1 MFTSLRPSS
10 RLVRL
15 AALLL
20 VPALLATSIPAFAKG
35 IIEKGDRVV
44 IVGDSI
50 TEQKQYSKF
59 IEDYLTMC
67 VPQLDLWVFQ
77 LGWSDETAGGFVGR
91 MDQDLFP
98 FKPDVI
104 TTCYGMNDGGYRA
117 YEERI
122 GEEYLAQMR
131 QIIKAAREAGATI
144 VVGSPGVVDTKTWR
158 GPADV
163 YNDNLAHLRD
173 IARDL
178 AASADMPFAN
188 VHDAMMDV
196 MTKAKAAYGENYH
209 VGGDDGVHP
218 APNGHLVMAY
228 AFLKAMGFDGDLG
241 TITVNM
247 AGPAT
252 ATGGHKVLS
261 SAGGTVELE
270 STRYPF
276 CFFGDDTS
284 PDSTRSVLPF
294 VAFNEDLNRLTL
306 IVKGLAGGKAT
317 VAWGPGAP
325 GSKSFTA
332 EQLAQGINLAA
343 EFLDNPFCAAF
354 QKVDGE
360 IAAKQKYETWLIQ
373 SNRMVLAG
381 TPKAKSP
388 RWPATALAEYDAL
401 VKAVRAAFVPVKHT
415 LTVTPE

>member
-1 MFTSLRPSS
+1 MLTSARPLS

-15 AALLL
+15 AALIL
-20 VPALLATSIPAFAKG
+20 VPALLATSVPAFAKAVV
-35 IIEKGDRVV
+35 EKGDRVIV
-44 IVGDSI
+44 VGDSI

-77 LGWSDETAGGFVGR
+77 LGWGGETAGGFVGR

-117 YEERI
+117 YEEGI
-122 GEEYLAQMR
+122 GKEYRAQMQR
-131 QIIKAAREAGATI
+131 ILDAAKQAGATV

-178 AASADMPFAN
+178 AKNADMPFAN

-196 MTKAKAAYGENYH
+196 MKKAKAAYGEDYH
-209 VGGDDGVHP
+209 VGGGDGVHP

-228 AFLKAMGFDGDLG
+228 AFLKAMGFDGNLG
-241 TITVNM
+241 TITIDT
-247 AGPAT
+247 AGKAT

-261 SAGGTVELE
+261 AKGGKVELE

-276 CFFGDDTS
+276 CFFGDGAS

-294 VAFNEDLNRLTL
+294 FTFNEDLNRLTL
-306 IVKGLAGGKAT
+306 IVKGLKGGKAR

-332 EQLAQGINLAA
+332 AQLAQGINLAA
-343 EFLDNPFCAAF
+343 EFLDNPFCEAF

-360 IAAKQKYETWLIQ
+360 IAAKQNYETWLIK
-373 SNRMVLAG
+373 SNRMAPAG
-381 TPKAKSP
+381 TPEAKSA
-388 RWPATALAEYDAL
+388 RWPTTVLAKYDAL
-401 VKAVRAAFVPVKHT
+401 VKAVHEAVVPVKHT

>member
-1 MFTSLRPSS
+1 MSMARPLS

-15 AALLL
+15 AALIL
-20 VPALLATSIPAFAKG
+20 VPVLLAASVPAFAKG
-35 IIEKGDRVV
+35 IVEKGDRIVV
-44 IVGDSI
+44 VGDSI

-77 LGWSDETAGGFVGR
+77 LGWGGETAGGFVGR

-104 TTCYGMNDGGYRA
+104 TTCYGMNDGRYRA
-117 YEERI
+117 YEEGI
-122 GEEYLAQMR
+122 GNEYRAQMQR
-131 QIIKAAREAGATI
+131 ILDAAKQAGATV

-178 AASADMPFAN
+178 AKNADMPFAN

-196 MTKAKAAYGENYH
+196 MKKAKAARGEDYY
-209 VGGDDGVHP
+209 VGGKDGFHP
-218 APNGHLVMAY
+218 ASNGHLVMAY

-241 TITVNM
+241 TITIDT
-247 AGPAT
+247 AGKAT

-261 SAGGTVELE
+261 SAVGKVELE

-276 CFFGDDTS
+276 CFFGDGAS

-294 VAFNEDLNRLTL
+294 FNFNKDLNRLTL
-306 IVKGLAGGKAT
+306 VVKGLKGGKAR

-325 GSKSFTA
+325 ESKSFTA
-332 EQLAQGINLAA
+332 EELAQGINLAA
-343 EFLDNPFCAAF
+343 EFLDNPFCEAF
-354 QKVDGE
+354 QKVDGAV
-360 IAAKQKYETWLIQ
+360 AAKQKNETWLIK
-373 SNRMVLAG
+373 SNRMAPAG
-381 TPKAKSP
+381 TPEAKNP
-388 RWPATALAEYDAL
+388 RWSAEVLAKYDAL
-401 VKAVRAAFVPVKHT
+401 VKAVHEAVVPVKHT